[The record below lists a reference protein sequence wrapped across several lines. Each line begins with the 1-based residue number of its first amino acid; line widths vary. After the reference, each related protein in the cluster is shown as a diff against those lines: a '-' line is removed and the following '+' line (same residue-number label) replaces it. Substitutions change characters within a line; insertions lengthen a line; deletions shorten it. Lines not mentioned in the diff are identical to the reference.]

1 MKVGKL
7 IKLAVIS
14 SLLISLIFTSCGVNS
29 YVDYELPEEEE
40 NTSMFVCCEVNESWR
55 VYYHRESK
63 VMYVRAGS
71 SGFTLMVN
79 PDGTPMT
86 YDK

>member
-1 MKVGKL
+1 MTVGKL
-7 IKLAVIS
+7 IKLVVITSLVIS
-14 SLLISLIFTSCGVNS
+14 LVFTACGVNS
-29 YVDYELPEEEE
+29 NVDYELPEEE